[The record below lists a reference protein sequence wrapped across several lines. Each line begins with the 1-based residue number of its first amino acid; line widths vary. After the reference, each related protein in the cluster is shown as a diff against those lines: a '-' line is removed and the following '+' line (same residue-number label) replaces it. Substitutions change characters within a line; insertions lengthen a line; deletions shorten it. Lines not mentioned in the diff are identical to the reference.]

1 MVFVRSNRS
10 AARWSLL
17 RVREELPTLN
27 SSEVLMERR
36 LFLTGLLGVAGAAAL
51 ASLAGPSKAVAGIPA
66 GNGILGELDKPDMTV
81 SEGDDQ
87 PEVELVSYHHRH
99 HRHHWRWRHHRRG
112 RRRGWRRVCR
122 RVWHR
127 GRWHR
132 RCWREHYWIWL

>member
-1 MVFVRSNRS
+1 MTFVRSNRS

-66 GNGILGELDKPDMTV
+66 GNGILDELDKPEMAV
-81 SEGDDQ
+81 FEGDDQ
-87 PEVELVSYHHRH
+87 PEVELVSYHRHHRH
-99 HRHHWRWRHHRRG
+99 HRHHWRHRR
-112 RRRGWRRVCR
+112 RRHAWRRVCR

-132 RCWREHYWIWL
+132 RCWRERVWIWL